1 MDQNDRET
9 VEDTP
14 EYRSAIV
21 MKSLSA
27 PSLPRSFALPR
38 KLEAH
43 TKAKSSTICASWTV
57 TDLPELP
64 AGYILER
71 SNVYVENESQ
81 EVSRRIS
88 NFLRLE
94 SIAAT
99 FDDEEKVR
107 LHKATSSTNKQEFCL
122 KYIFF
127 CRISSQL
134 KRIVVCVSLFA
145 CSLIATW

>member
-21 MKSLSA
+21 VKSMSA

-43 TKAKSSTICASWTV
+43 TKAKSSTISASWTV
-57 TDLPELP
+57 TDLPALP

-107 LHKATSSTNKQEFCL
+107 LHKARAVLTNKNF
-122 KYIFF
+122 
-127 CRISSQL
+127 
-134 KRIVVCVSLFA
+134 VSNTFSFA
-145 CSLIATW
+145 ESPHS